1 MRSIHATQQ
10 PLSPLPPLSKS
21 LQGLP
26 SPGKDGS
33 PKGSPHGQGG
43 KRAEPDSPFD
53 ETGPENGAG
62 TIGAFRGTKA
72 ARMAVTS
79 GDEAQLVDAI
89 LRWGL
94 WVRGRAY
101 RAGEEW
107 ATGFEGAGG

>member
-33 PKGSPHGQGG
+33 PKGSPNGHGG

-79 GDEAQLVDAI
+79 ADEAQLVDAI
-89 LRWGL
+89 LR
-94 WVRGRAY
+94 
-101 RAGEEW
+101 
-107 ATGFEGAGG
+107 